1 MKTPT
6 SNPISPDGSGSLK
19 NETLQIP
26 LTLPNRM
33 QNQQEESIMENSYE

>member
-1 MKTPT
+1 MKSPT
-6 SNPISPDGSGSLK
+6 NNPLSPEGSGSLK

-33 QNQQEESIMENSYE
+33 QNQQDESIMETSYE